1 MNIELYTSLIAIIVS
16 IAGVVFNYY
25 KIIDERRRWKKEQY
39 LTLEKE
45 HNFYIFKKRCQNY
58 TKIFK
63 LLGEVRDIDYPP
75 EHYEALQKN
84 KTPLITIADKILLE
98 LYSDAGLF
106 MTYETRSLL
115 LKVYQLT
122 YRFYNNEIDLDEL
135 VDIYYK
141 ARRSI
146 RNDLEIDDA
155 YKAKTSQ
162 NLYENIIENGK
173 NEELNKTKWCI
184 ENKIAC
190 SPRPGYPYKNVPY
203 SVVTEK
209 ILEWKNEYKI
219 ETIICLLSEQEIKEY
234 YDIDLISEY
243 NKYFDVYSFDIP
255 DFSKPVISKDK
266 LKQILKAYKDSK
278 KPILIH
284 CGAGIDRTKNAYE
297 YIKNNL
303 M

>member
-1 MNIELYTSLIAIIVS
+1 VNIELYTSIIAIIVS
-16 IAGVVFNYY
+16 IAGVIFNYY
-25 KIIDERRRWKKEQY
+25 KIIDERKKWKKEQY
-39 LTLEKE
+39 LALEKE
-45 HNFYIFKKRCQNY
+45 HNFYIFKKRCQSY

-84 KTPLITIADKILLE
+84 KIPLKLIADKILLE
-98 LYSDAGLF
+98 LYGNAGLF

-122 YRFYNNEIDLDEL
+122 YRFYNNEIKLDEL

-141 ARRSI
+141 ARRAI
-146 RNDLEIDDA
+146 RKDLELDDTHQ
-155 YKAKTSQ
+155 AKTSQ
-162 NLYENIIENGK
+162 KLYENIIENGK

-190 SPRPGYPYKNVPY
+190 SPRPGYPYKNVPH
-203 SVVTEK
+203 SAVTGK
-209 ILEWKNEYKI
+209 ILEWKNKYKI
-219 ETIICLLSEQEIKEY
+219 ETIICLLSQQEIKEY

-243 NKYFDVYSFDIP
+243 KKYFYVYSFDIP
-255 DFSKPVISKDK
+255 DFSKPVINEEQ
-266 LKQILKAYKDSK
+266 LKQILKAYKDTR
-278 KPILIH
+278 KPVLIH
-284 CGAGIDRTKNAYE
+284 CGAGEDRTKNAYE